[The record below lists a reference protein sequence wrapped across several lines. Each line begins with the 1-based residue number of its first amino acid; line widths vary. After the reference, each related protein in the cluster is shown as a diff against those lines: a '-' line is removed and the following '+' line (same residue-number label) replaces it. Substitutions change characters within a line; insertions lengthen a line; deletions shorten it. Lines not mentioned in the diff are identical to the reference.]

1 MRDRVEVFRVQSELS
16 PDIFVSCGKIP
27 ITNTPVTNNYMRI
40 AILSS
45 STRVNRQSH
54 RAALGL
60 AHFIEKHGVHTAE
73 ILDLAVSN
81 FPLLE
86 EVLHR
91 HPNAPTGLAE
101 FADQVRQAD
110 AYLFVSPEYNGSYTA
125 ALKNAV
131 DYLKE
136 GEFARKVIG
145 IVSVTSGPLGGIRA
159 ALSMQQLVLGIA
171 GIPIPQ
177 MLTIGLVGQ
186 KFDEEGQLLD
196 PTFEKNIQTFLR
208 HFLWLAE
215 AVVDKKVAEADGTGG
230 FSRRLP
236 EATIGG

>member
-1 MRDRVEVFRVQSELS
+1 
-16 PDIFVSCGKIP
+16 
-27 ITNTPVTNNYMRI
+27 MRI

-60 AHFIEKHGVHTAE
+60 ARFIEQQAVHTVE
-73 ILDLAVSN
+73 ILDLAASN

-110 AYLFVSPEYNGSYTA
+110 AFLFVSPEYNGSYTA

-136 GEFARKVIG
+136 GEFSRKVIG
-145 IVSVTSGPLGGIRA
+145 VVSVTSGALGGMRA
-159 ALSMQQLVLGIA
+159 ALAMQQLVLGIA

-186 KFDEEGQLLD
+186 KFDEDGQLLD
-196 PTFEKNIQTFLR
+196 LAFEKNIQTFLR

-215 AVVDKKVAEADGTGG
+215 AVVEKKVADADIAHGLYQ
-230 FSRRLP
+230 RV
-236 EATIGG
+236 

>member
-1 MRDRVEVFRVQSELS
+1 MH
-16 PDIFVSCGKIP
+16 
-27 ITNTPVTNNYMRI
+27 I
-40 AILSS
+40 AVLSS
-45 STRVNRQSH
+45 STRLNRQSH

-60 AHFIEKHGVHTAE
+60 VRFIEQQGGHTVE
-73 ILDLAVSN
+73 ILDLAAYQ

-91 HPNAPTGLAE
+91 HPNAPDGLKE
-101 FADQVRQAD
+101 FAEHIHQAD

-145 IVSVTSGPLGGIRA
+145 VVSVTSGALGGIRA
-159 ALSMQQLVLGIA
+159 ALAMQQLVLGIA

-177 MLTIGLVGQ
+177 MLPVGQVGQ
-186 KFDEEGQLLD
+186 KFDEAGQLLD
-196 PTFEKNIQTFLR
+196 SAFEKNMQSFLQS
-208 HFLWLAE
+208 FLWLAE
-215 AVVDKKVAEADGTGG
+215 AVTAKKALDADHTGG
-230 FSRRLP
+230 FSRRYDAPLFYQH
-236 EATIGG
+236 